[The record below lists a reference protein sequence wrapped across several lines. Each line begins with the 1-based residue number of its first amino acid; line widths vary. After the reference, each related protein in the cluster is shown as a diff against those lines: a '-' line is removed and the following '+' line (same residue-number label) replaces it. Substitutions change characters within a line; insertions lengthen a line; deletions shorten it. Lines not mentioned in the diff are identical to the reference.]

1 MDTPDLLRR
10 VLFLRECSDITSNS
24 MLLHVSVYLMFYTP
38 IVLTIDLYKDGLSF
52 HTAAAVTDS
61 PDADVVLSQPIQ
73 CDGVTEIFPAY

>member
-1 MDTPDLLRR
+1 
-10 VLFLRECSDITSNS
+10 
-24 MLLHVSVYLMFYTP
+24 MFYTP